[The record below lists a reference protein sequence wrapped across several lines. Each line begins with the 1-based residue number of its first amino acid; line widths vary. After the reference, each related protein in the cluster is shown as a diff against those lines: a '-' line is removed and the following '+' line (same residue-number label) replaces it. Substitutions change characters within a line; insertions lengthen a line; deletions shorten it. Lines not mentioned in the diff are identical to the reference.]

1 MTRLRDAPSP
11 LAPLLGVARFLL
23 IALPLTAACALA
35 ALRIGGGSVNVSWSE
50 LMTWLLGGEI
60 DPLRAEVLG
69 VVRLPRVLMALLAGA
84 ILASTGG
91 VYQALLRNPLADPYT
106 LGVSGGATLGAVLAI
121 AARSLAVRLSD
132 DPASSPVVAIMDRFP
147 MLSLWALA
155 GAVGTIILIH
165 LVARIWGMT
174 STSTLILAGV
184 TLNMIFGSLILL
196 LEYFADYTQVYQ
208 MIRWMMGG
216 LDVVGYGD
224 FGPLVPLAAAAF
236 AVQLLTMRD
245 LDLVSVDPAAA
256 LTLGVNVVR
265 LRWLLLIS
273 ASLATGG
280 AVALVG
286 PIGFVGLIVPHCVR
300 ILLGASHFRVL
311 PWSMVCGGV
320 FLLACDL
327 LAQNLLGEVELPVG
341 IITSILGGPFFIWL
355 LIRSGGG
362 TRGWID

>member
-1 MTRLRDAPSP
+1 MTGAAPTRRATSARGAGFF
-11 LAPLLGVARFLL
+11 LLLSLPLL
-23 IALPLTAACALA
+23 AASVLFG
-35 ALRIGGGSVNVSWSE
+35 LRIGGGSVRVSWPE
-50 LMTWLLGGEI
+50 LLAWLCGGEI

-69 VVRLPRVLMALLAGA
+69 VVRLPRVLMALVAGA
-84 ILASTGG
+84 ILACAGG

-132 DPASSPVVAIMDRFP
+132 DPGASAAVALMDRFP
-147 MLSLWALA
+147 MVSLWALA

-165 LVARIWGMT
+165 AVARFWGMA

-224 FGPLVPLAAAAF
+224 FGLLVPLAAAAF
-236 AVQLLTMRD
+236 AVQFLNLRD
-245 LDLVSVDPAAA
+245 LDLIAVDPVAAA
-256 LTLGVNVVR
+256 TLGVNVER
-265 LRWLLLIS
+265 LRWMLLIS

-286 PIGFVGLIVPHCVR
+286 PIGFVGLIVPHSVR
-300 ILLGASHFRVL
+300 MLLGASHSRVL
-311 PWSMVCGGV
+311 PWSMVGGGI

-341 IITSILGGPFFIWL
+341 IITSILGGPFFVWL
-355 LIRSGGG
+355 LIRRGGRAPAW
-362 TRGWID
+362 TD